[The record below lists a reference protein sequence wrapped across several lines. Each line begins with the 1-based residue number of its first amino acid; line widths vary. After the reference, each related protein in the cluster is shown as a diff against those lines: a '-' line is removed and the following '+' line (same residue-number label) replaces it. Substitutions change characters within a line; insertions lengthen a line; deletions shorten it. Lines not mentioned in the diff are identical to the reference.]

1 MTKTSRLVSSLKDNN
16 NTTTMSV
23 AGSYIYKKPGN
34 LDTWEQKLTVRSD
47 GTGDYWE
54 CIDTKT
60 ETVTRSGSGTWSV
73 DKSDGEFMLQCKM
86 LKKVTKAKGMV
97 MIPSLANSVKEDP
110 NVVVGIKSKDLIDAP
125 DVSTDLKNKWLR
137 V

>member
-1 MTKTSRLVSSLKDNN
+1 
-16 NTTTMSV
+16 MSV